1 MITYNKDKILRHT
14 FHLYILFSGGAMG
27 YISGFQTML
36 EPILCVLGY
45 SNYFSG
51 LCGALVFVS
60 GIFGSFVIGFFL
72 HMIGHHHAVVLVKVT
87 IGILVAVFAG
97 LMFVMQLPDQPILIA
112 VMCSIFGFVSIGY
125 AKY

>member
-1 MITYNKDKILRHT
+1 
-14 FHLYILFSGGAMG
+14 MG

-60 GIFGSFVIGFFL
+60 GIFGSFVIGFLL
-72 HMIGHHHAVVLVKVT
+72 HMIGHHHAVILVKVT
-87 IGILVAVFAG
+87 IGILVGVFAG

-112 VMCSIFGFVSIGY
+112 FMCSIFGFVSIGY
-125 AKY
+125 ANYFFSPLI